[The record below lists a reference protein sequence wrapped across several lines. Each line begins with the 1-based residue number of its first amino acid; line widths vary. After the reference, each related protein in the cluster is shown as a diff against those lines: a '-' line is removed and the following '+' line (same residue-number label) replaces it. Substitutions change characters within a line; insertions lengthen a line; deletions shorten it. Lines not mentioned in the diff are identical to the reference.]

1 MTKGGQH
8 THGSGG
14 KSKLSKTSVKKMI
27 QSEINKTQEI
37 KVKYVELDELVT
49 PMGGQ
54 TLSTAFTNVTQG
66 NAPDQRIGD
75 RIRPK
80 QLVIEGWL
88 RPKTLVNNDDD
99 KANFKL
105 AGFSR
110 LTLLKQAGSVRTDS
124 NIDADPAPIGFD
136 TARLFLGAGGRTV
149 IINGDYKDIMRPWNY
164 KVIRPPKKSDDRTLF
179 FPMQGG
185 TNNTRRFKFVVNF
198 KQDAEMNWTTSGA
211 YPNDGIFLLSLINRY
226 ATDDTETAYDI
237 EMCGESRFYYY
248 DA

>member
-1 MTKGGQH
+1 MGKSGTH

-14 KSKLSKTSVKKMI
+14 KSKLNKTSVKKMI
-27 QSEINKTQEI
+27 ASEINKTQEI
-37 KVKYVELDELVT
+37 KVKYVELDEVIT
-49 PMGGQ
+49 SMGGQ
-54 TLSTAFTNVTQG
+54 NFFTDFTNVSQG

-88 RPKTLVNNDDD
+88 RPKKLISEAAVD
-99 KANFKL
+99 NFQV

-124 NIDADPAPIGFD
+124 NIDADPAPVDFS

-164 KVIRPPKKSDDRTLF
+164 KVLRPNKKSDDRTLF

-185 TNNTRRFKFVVNF
+185 MNNTRRFKYVVNF
-198 KQDAEMNWTTSGA
+198 KQDAQMNWTTSGA
-211 YPNDGIFLLSLINRY
+211 YPNDGIFMLSLINRF
-226 ATDDTETAYDI
+226 ATDDTEEAYDI

>member
-1 MTKGGQH
+1 MVKSGAH
-8 THGSGG
+8 SHGKGG
-14 KSKLSKTSVKKMI
+14 KSRLNKTSVKKMI

-37 KVKYVELDELVT
+37 KVKYVELDEVIT
-49 PMGGQ
+49 AMGSQNLFTG
-54 TLSTAFTNVTQG
+54 FTNVSAG

-75 RIRPK
+75 KIRPK
-80 QLVIEGWL
+80 QLVVEGWL
-88 RPKTLVNNDDD
+88 RPKSLVNNADD

-124 NIDADPAPIGFD
+124 NIDADPAPVAFD
-136 TARLFLGAGGRTV
+136 TARLFLGAGGRV
-149 IINGDYKDIMRPWNY
+149 AIINGDYKDIMRPWNY
-164 KVIRPPKKSDDRTLF
+164 KVVRPSKKSDDRTLF

-198 KQDAEMNWTTSGA
+198 KQDAEMAWNTSGA

-226 ATDDTETAYDI
+226 ATDDVEDNYDL